1 MISRTNSKLR
11 YENWQ
16 QTTRENTYSDRYPS
30 YVFQTDGRPSA
41 FAILDQELGDSHS
54 HVLSH
59 PLSGG
64 IIVPAHSGCGG
75 A

>member
-16 QTTRENTYSDRYPS
+16 QITQKTPTATAIQAMYHS
-30 YVFQTDGRPSA
+30 DGRPSA

-64 IIVPAHSGCGG
+64 IIVPAHSGV
-75 A
+75 